1 MVETR
6 GAYWGYVVKPGERDH
21 LEDLGVDGDN
31 IKTNIQVAGWGGEEW
46 VDLDRDTGRWWT
58 VVNAVTKRP
67 GSVILD

>member
-46 VDLDRDTGRWWT
+46 VDLDRDTGRW
-58 VVNAVTKRP
+58 
-67 GSVILD
+67 